1 MDFRRS
7 TRLHSGLID
16 SDYYIRIEN
25 CDHSFDIAGS
35 QRAPE
40 KTLHLIHQRASQ
52 INGCGFCVDF
62 GATEARRIGE
72 TEKRLVAVAAWRET
86 SYFSEAERAALVL
99 AEAMTRLSDRS
110 DPVPDKIWEEVSKH
124 YNQSELSGLVMW
136 IAITNM
142 FNRINVT
149 TRQIAGE
156 WSKSGVQ
163 EWVESGATVG

>member
-1 MDFRRS
+1 MQARMKNPAMVIPDALKAILALNAAVQRS
-7 TRLHSGLID
+7 GV
-16 SDYYIRIEN
+16 
-25 CDHSFDIAGS
+25 A
-35 QRAPE
+35 E
-40 KTLHLIHQRASQ
+40 KTLHLVHQRASQ

-86 SYFSEAERAALVL
+86 PYFSEAERAALAL
-99 AEAMTRLSDRS
+99 AEAMTRLNDRS
-110 DPVPDKIWEEVSKH
+110 DPVPDEIWEEVSKH
-124 YNQSELSGLVMW
+124 YNQSELAGLVMW

-156 WSKSGVQ
+156 LSKSGVQ

>member
-1 MDFRRS
+1 MQARMKNPAMIIPS
-7 TRLHSGLID
+7 ALKSILALNAAVQKSGV
-16 SDYYIRIEN
+16 
-25 CDHSFDIAGS
+25 
-35 QRAPE
+35 PE
-40 KTLHLIHQRASQ
+40 KTLHLVHQRASQ

-86 SYFSEAERAALVL
+86 TYFSEAERAALAL

-110 DPVPDKIWEEVSKH
+110 DPVPDEIWEGVSKQ
-124 YNQSELSGLVMW
+124 YNQSELAGLVMW

-156 WSKSGVQ
+156 WSKPGVQ